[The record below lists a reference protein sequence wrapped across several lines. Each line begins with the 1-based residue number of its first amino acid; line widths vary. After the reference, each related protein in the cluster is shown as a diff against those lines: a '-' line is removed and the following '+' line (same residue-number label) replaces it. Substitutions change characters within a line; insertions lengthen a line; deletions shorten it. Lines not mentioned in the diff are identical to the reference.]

1 MVSLIITQRFETE
14 KASMSNHSEKLILE
28 KLTLLIQENLDNPS
42 FSLDSLSKELGISR
56 SQLHRT
62 VKNQTQLSI
71 TLFARSVRLQ
81 KAKELLSTTDQ
92 RISEIAYSVGID
104 SPQSFSKYFTDEFGI
119 SPTDFRKNPEPVL
132 EQIPTNLG
140 AVSIAVLPFVN
151 MSNDPEQEYFSD
163 GITEEIINVF
173 AQIPRLKVAGRT
185 SSFSFKNK
193 NQDLRNIGNLL
204 NVRYLLEGSV
214 RKSGNKLR
222 ITAQLIEV
230 EEGFHLYSGRWD
242 RELEDIFDI
251 QDEISLAILQ
261 EIKIKLLGNEKE
273 NLLKRF
279 TNNPAAY
286 QLYMQ
291 GRFHHYKFS
300 GTKGFH
306 KAIDSY
312 EAAVALEPNYANA
325 YAGIAHCY
333 MHLWFMSDIAPKE
346 SIDFAKTA
354 IQKAL
359 ALDYEDAESHVAD
372 GEMKFWHDW
381 DFAAAEKSFKKA
393 LALNPNLLSAH
404 FHYGLFCGFVNDFD
418 LAEKHLMYA
427 QELDPFSGVIQSA
440 MCFKLWLAGR
450 LDESL
455 ALSNKNVE
463 KYPNFWWGYTNK
475 LMNLIETRQFETALP
490 VAEKLCKI
498 YPNSTSKYLLG
509 LVYIFTAQIEKANA
523 IVEELEERAENG
535 FACNYILGQM
545 HIALGEYKKGY
556 FCFEKALAQ
565 HECEML
571 FINHAFRNKRGIK
584 EDPHF
589 SKFFK
594 AIDALQV
601 SH

>member
-1 MVSLIITQRFETE
+1 MNVILQ
-14 KASMSNHSEKLILE
+14 KLD
-28 KLTLLIQENLDNPS
+28 LLIEENIENAN
-42 FSLDSLSKELGISR
+42 FSADDICQNLGLSR
-56 SQLHRT
+56 TQLHRIL
-62 VKNQTQLSI
+62 KEQTLLSI
-71 TLFARSVRLQ
+71 SLYIRKIRIN

-104 SPQSFSKYFTDEFGI
+104 SPQSFSKYFTDEFGV
-119 SPTDFRKNPEPVL
+119 SPTDFRKNFEPVL
-132 EQIPTNLG
+132 EEIPTNSE
-140 AVSIAVLPFVN
+140 VISIAVLPFVN
-151 MSNDPEQEYFSD
+151 MSNDVEQEYFSD

-173 AQIPRLKVAGRT
+173 AQIPSLKVAGRT

-251 QDEISLAILQ
+251 QDEISLAILH

-300 GTKGFH
+300 GTKGFQ
-306 KAIDSY
+306 KAIDFY
-312 EAAVALEPNYANA
+312 KAAVELEPNYANA

-333 MHLWFMSDIAPKE
+333 MHLWFMSDISPKE

-381 DFAAAEKSFKKA
+381 DFTAAEKSFKKA

-418 LAEKHLMYA
+418 LAEKHLTYA
-427 QELDPFSGVIQSA
+427 IELDPFSGVIQSA
-440 MCFKLWLAGR
+440 MCFELWIAGR
-450 LDESL
+450 LEESL
-455 ALSNKNVE
+455 ALANKNIE

-475 LMNLIETRQFETALP
+475 LMSLIETRQYELALP

-509 LVYIFTAQIEKANA
+509 LVYIFTGQAEKADA
-523 IVEELEERAENG
+523 IVEELEERAKNG
-535 FACNYILGQM
+535 FACNYMLGQM
-545 HIALGEYKKGY
+545 YIALGEYKKGY
-556 FCFEKALAQ
+556 FCFEKSLAQ

-571 FINHAFRNKRGIK
+571 FINYAFRNKRGIK

-594 AIDALQV
+594 AIDALQIP
-601 SH
+601 S

>member
-1 MVSLIITQRFETE
+1 MN
-14 KASMSNHSEKLILE
+14 AILQ
-28 KLTLLIQENLDNPS
+28 KLTLLIEDNIENAN
-42 FSLDSLSKELGISR
+42 FSADEICQNLGLSR
-56 SQLHRT
+56 SQLHRL
-62 VKNQTQLSI
+62 VKEQTQLSI
-71 TLFARSVRLQ
+71 SLYIRKIKIN
-81 KAKELLSTTDQ
+81 KAKELLSTSDL
-92 RISEIAYSVGID
+92 RISEIAYNVGID
-104 SPQSFSKYFTDEFGI
+104 SPQSFSKYFTDEFGV
-119 SPTDFRKNPEPVL
+119 SPTDFRKKSEPVL
-132 EQIPTNLG
+132 EKIPTNSE
-140 AVSIAVLPFVN
+140 AISIAVLPFVN
-151 MSNDPEQEYFSD
+151 MSNDIEQEYFSD

-173 AQIPRLKVAGRT
+173 AQIPSLKVAGRT
-185 SSFSFKNK
+185 SSFFFKNK

-230 EEGFHLYSGRWD
+230 EGGFHLYSGHWD

-251 QDEISLAILQ
+251 QDEISLAILN
-261 EIKIKLLGNEKE
+261 EIKVKLLGNE
-273 NLLKRF
+273 NQTLFKRF

-300 GTKGFH
+300 GTKGFQ
-306 KAIDSY
+306 KAIDFY
-312 EAAVALEPNYANA
+312 KVAIDLEPNYANA

-333 MHLWFMSDIAPKE
+333 MHLWFMSDISPKE

-359 ALDYEDAESHVAD
+359 TLDSENAESHVAD

-381 DFAAAEKSFKKA
+381 DFVAAEKSFKKA

-418 LAEKHLMYA
+418 LAEKHLKYA
-427 QELDPFSGVIQSA
+427 SELDPFSGVIQSA
-440 MCFKLWLAGR
+440 MCFELWIAGR
-450 LDESL
+450 LKESL
-455 ALSNKNVE
+455 ELANKNIE

-475 LMNLIETRQFETALP
+475 LMSLIETRQYELALP

-509 LVYIFTAQIEKANA
+509 LVYIFTGQTQKANV
-523 IVEELEERAENG
+523 IVEELEERAKNG
-535 FACNYILGQM
+535 FACNYMLGQM
-545 HIALGEYKKGY
+545 YLALGEYKKGY
-556 FCFEKALAQ
+556 CCFEQSLAQ

-571 FINHAFRNKRGIK
+571 FINYAFRNKRGIK

-589 SKFFK
+589 GKFFK
-594 AIDALQV
+594 AIDALQI
-601 SH
+601 SQ

>member
-1 MVSLIITQRFETE
+1 MNAILQKLTSLIE
-14 KASMSNHSEKLILE
+14 KNI
-28 KLTLLIQENLDNPS
+28 ENAN
-42 FSLDSLSKELGISR
+42 FSADDICQNLGLSR
-56 SQLHRT
+56 TQLHRIL
-62 VKNQTQLSI
+62 KEQTSLSI
-71 TLFARSVRLQ
+71 SLYIRKIRIN
-81 KAKELLSTTDQ
+81 KAQELLSTTDQ
-92 RISEIAYSVGID
+92 RISEIAYNVGID
-104 SPQSFSKYFTDEFGI
+104 SPQSFSKYFTDAFGV
-119 SPTDFRKNPEPVL
+119 SPTDFRKKSEPVL
-132 EQIPTNLG
+132 EKIPTNSE
-140 AVSIAVLPFVN
+140 AISIAVLPFVN
-151 MSNDPEQEYFSD
+151 MSNDIEQEYFSD

-230 EEGFHLYSGRWD
+230 EGGFHLYSGKWD

-251 QDEISLAILQ
+251 QDEISLAILN
-261 EIKIKLLGNEKE
+261 EIKVKLLGSE
-273 NLLKRF
+273 NQTLFKRF

-286 QLYMQ
+286 ELYMQ

-300 GTKGFH
+300 GTKEFY
-306 KAIDSY
+306 KAIDFY
-312 EAAVALEPNYANA
+312 KAAIDLEPNYANA

-333 MHLWFMSDIAPKE
+333 MHLWFMSDISPKE
-346 SIDFAKTA
+346 SIDFAKNA

-359 ALDYEDAESHVAD
+359 ALDDKNAESHVAD
-372 GEMKFWHDW
+372 GEMKVWHDW

-404 FHYGLFCGFVNDFD
+404 FHYGLFCGFVKDFD
-418 LAEKHLMYA
+418 LAIKHLKNA
-427 QELDPFSGVIQSA
+427 LELDPFSGIIQNVLSFELWRSEKFEESVDIA
-440 MCFKLWLAGR
+440 DKLI
-450 LDESL
+450 
-455 ALSNKNVE
+455 E
-463 KYPNFWWGYTNK
+463 KYPYFWGGYTNK
-475 LMNLIETRQFETALP
+475 LMVLIEFNKFEEALP
-490 VAEKLCKI
+490 IAEKLCKI

-509 LVYIFTAQIEKANA
+509 LVYVFTAQTQKANA
-523 IVEELEERAENG
+523 IVEELEERAKNG
-535 FACNYILGQM
+535 FACNYMLGQM
-545 HIALGEYKKGY
+545 YLALGEYKKGY

-571 FINHAFRNKRGIK
+571 FINYAFRNKKGIK

-594 AIDALQV
+594 AIDALQISV
-601 SH
+601 